1 MGKVRYVYLQ
11 KVSTMPEV
19 SGYRKVSVK
28 DFLWLKREW
37 LVLQGRWNFARITR
51 IHTDLICK
59 NPVTPNNK
67 NGFRQRYVEV

>member
-37 LVLQGRWNFARITR
+37 LVLKDGGILHGLHGFTR
-51 IHTDLICK
+51 I
-59 NPVTPNNK
+59 
-67 NGFRQRYVEV
+67 